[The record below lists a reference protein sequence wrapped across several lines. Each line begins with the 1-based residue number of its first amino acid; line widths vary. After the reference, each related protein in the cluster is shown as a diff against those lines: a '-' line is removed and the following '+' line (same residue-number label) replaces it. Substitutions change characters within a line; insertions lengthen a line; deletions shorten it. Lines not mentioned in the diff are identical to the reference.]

1 MKPIKMTNRAPL
13 CAACLIGMFA
23 LSAWADTPPPPPS
36 TPPPPPPPAALTGA
50 CKQDLAALCPNVQ
63 PGEGRLRACMRTNFR
78 LLSPGCKDAI
88 RANRLEHPQP
98 PPSTPPSG
106 SH

>member
-1 MKPIKMTNRAPL
+1 
-13 CAACLIGMFA
+13 MFA